1 MTTMTSP
8 APNTARERWEL
19 AENQTMSL
27 PRRRVAT
34 VVRVE
39 RGTVLVT
46 QQGDYEDHVL
56 EQGDEL
62 VVRRSGLAVAW
73 AFTEATISMR
83 EVGRSRNLALARD
96 ERAETRA
103 GADDLEHLGVRFAH
117 ELKNPLTGVK
127 ALVQLGLRNP
137 DETPSHERLAV
148 VEREVTRMQEILQRY
163 LSFTRRLQ
171 EMSPARIDLGPFVSD
186 TLLVLSAWAAE
197 ARVQLISY
205 GDATIEADPRGLR
218 EALLNL
224 VSNGIEATPPGGA
237 VVVEVRAS
245 GDGAEIVVRDTGRG
259 MPSETLARVG
269 TPFFTTREDG
279 TGLGVVLARSVIAQ
293 HGGSLRYESE
303 PGRGTTVK
311 ATFPGRVGV
320 GAIAAVAS

>member
-1 MTTMTSP
+1 MRTMTNP
-8 APNTARERWEL
+8 ASSTDRERWEL
-19 AENQTMSL
+19 AENETMRL
-27 PRRRVAT
+27 PHRHGAM

-39 RGTVLVT
+39 RGTVLIT
-46 QQGDYEDHVL
+46 QKGDHEDHVL
-56 EQGDEL
+56 EPGDEL
-62 VVRRSGLAVAW
+62 VVRRRGLAVAW
-73 AFTEATISMR
+73 AFTDAVI
-83 EVGRSRNLALARD
+83 EVVRRLHLIHPRG
-96 ERAETRA
+96 ERAETH
-103 GADDLEHLGVRFAH
+103 ADARDLEQLGVKFAH

-163 LSFTRRLQ
+163 LSFSRGLQ
-171 EMSPARIDLGPFVSD
+171 AMIPARIDLGPFVSD

-205 GDATIEADPRGLR
+205 GNATIEADPRGLR

-224 VSNGIEATPPGGA
+224 VANGIEATPPGGA
-237 VVVEVRAS
+237 VIVEVRAS

-259 MPSETLARVG
+259 MPAETLARVG

-279 TGLGVVLARSVIAQ
+279 TGLGVVLARSVVAQ

-303 PGRGTTVK
+303 PGRGTTVR
-311 ATFPGRVGV
+311 ATLPGRLVV
-320 GAIAAVAS
+320 GARAAALP

>member
-8 APNTARERWEL
+8 APNTARHRWEL
-19 AENQTMSL
+19 AENKTMRL
-27 PRRRVAT
+27 PRLRVPT

-46 QQGDYEDHVL
+46 QEGDHEDHVL

-62 VVRRSGLAVAW
+62 VVRRGGLAVAW
-73 AFTEATISMR
+73 AFTEATILMR
-83 EVGRSRNLALARD
+83 EVGRNGILALARKG
-96 ERAETRA
+96 RA
-103 GADDLEHLGVRFAH
+103 GAAAGTSDLEQMGVRFAH

-137 DETPSHERLAV
+137 AETPSHERLAV
-148 VEREVTRMQEILQRY
+148 VEREVTHMQEILQRY
-163 LSFTRRLQ
+163 LSFTRRMQ
-171 EMSPARIDLGPFVSD
+171 EMSPVLIELGPFVSD
-186 TLLVLSAWAAE
+186 TLLVLSAWATE

-205 GDATIEADPRGLR
+205 GDAWIEADPRGLR

-224 VSNGIEATPPGGA
+224 VANGIEATPPGGA
-237 VVVEVRAS
+237 VVVEVHAS

-259 MPSETLARVG
+259 MPAETLARVG

-279 TGLGVVLARSVIAQ
+279 TGLGVALARSVIAQ

-311 ATFPGRVGV
+311 AVLPGGLFV
-320 GAIAAVAS
+320 GATAAAS